1 MLLLTWEEWD
11 EEQEGCPD
19 QDEKEA
25 RIDQSSSEGA
35 GGSSSS
41 SSSTTSPS
49 TSSSSLG
56 SAHTSSRRSRRRLV
70 LKDTFHTYVRPT
82 LRPTLST
89 FCTTLTGVTQKDVS
103 GKPDFVQA
111 LALLETWL
119 RGHGCLQPLDE
130 IEGSSELSSPLNDPQ
145 HRINCSKL
153 SRDTVWCTHGPYDL
167 RDFLEKQSWISGL
180 HLGPPRWMR
189 GPILDIRKAVFK
201 WKMMQEAE
209 EAEAKARDGKCRVP
223 DGPSSDPVFRDGS
236 IPALLADLG
245 LEPFEGRLH
254 CGLDDTRNLA
264 RLLIELA
271 RKALESSKSEH
282 HGPLSKSPEKEGPA
296 PAAGVRSASQEVES
310 SEDGSQ
316 HLDPCSSLHQRPQA
330 DRNGLSQT
338 PEPLIPTAP
347 AAMRRLSTTPKQ
359 PRSAMTPGTALPC
372 APHRLLEPNLTLP
385 EIPRLPVP
393 HAGERASKSG
403 SRYYPKRYAWF
414 GNKVGKVKMDV
425 GFGDAVAR
433 QEGPVVRGP
442 RRP

>member
-1 MLLLTWEEWD
+1 MLTWEEWD
-11 EEQEGCPD
+11 EEQEERPD
-19 QDEKEA
+19 QAEKEA
-25 RIDQSSSEGA
+25 HTDRSSSNGI
-35 GGSSSS
+35 SSSPS
-41 SSSTTSPS
+41 DSPITSTS

-56 SAHTSSRRSRRRLV
+56 SAHTSSYRSRRRLV

-89 FCTTLTGVTQKDVS
+89 FCTTLTGVTQMDVS

-111 LALLETWL
+111 LALLEKWL
-119 RGHGCLQPLDE
+119 RGHGCLQPLDQV
-130 IEGSSELSSPLNDPQ
+130 EGSSELASPLNDPQ

-209 EAEAKARDGKCRVP
+209 EAEAKAREGQCRMP
-223 DGPSSDPVFRDGS
+223 DGTASDPVFRDGS

-282 HGPLSKSPEKEGPA
+282 HGPLSKSPEKEGA
-296 PAAGVRSASQEVES
+296 VPAACVRSPPKGVDSN
-310 SEDGSQ
+310 EDGPQ
-316 HLDPCSSLHQRPQA
+316 HLNPSSSLHQHPQS
-330 DRNGLSQT
+330 NQSGPSQT
-338 PEPLIPTAP
+338 SDPLIPTAP
-347 AAMRRLSTTPKQ
+347 AAMRRLSTAPKQ
-359 PRSAMTPGTALPC
+359 PRSALTPGTALPC

-393 HAGERASKSG
+393 HTGERASKSG

-433 QEGPVVRGP
+433 QEGPATRDP